1 MNEVADELDNP
12 KKKTA
17 PKANVTAVAQ
27 SASNKTEEKPTKED
41 KTKINPKPKEEEES
55 LA

>member
-17 PKANVTAVAQ
+17 PKANATAA
-27 SASNKTEEKPTKED
+27 A
-41 KTKINPKPKEEEES
+41 
-55 LA
+55 

>member
-17 PKANVTAVAQ
+17 PKANANATAA
-27 SASNKTEEKPTKED
+27 A
-41 KTKINPKPKEEEES
+41 
-55 LA
+55 

>member
-17 PKANVTAVAQ
+17 PKANATAVA
-27 SASNKTEEKPTKED
+27 
-41 KTKINPKPKEEEES
+41 
-55 LA
+55 

>member
-17 PKANVTAVAQ
+17 PKANSTAVAQ
-27 SASNKTEEKPTKED
+27 NASSTPEEKPTKED
-41 KTKINPKPKEEEES
+41 KTKINPKPKEEEET

>member
-17 PKANVTAVAQ
+17 PKANTTAVA
-27 SASNKTEEKPTKED
+27 
-41 KTKINPKPKEEEES
+41 
-55 LA
+55 